1 MTEIRLSRI
10 IFFMLQRITSSFSAL
25 SVVCKQ
31 PLRRLAIAVFCGVG
45 PLLVAGCGGGG
56 DRPALGRVHGRV
68 TMDGKPLAQAAVGF
82 QPKAKGRESTGRTD
96 SNGEFDL
103 TYLGDVKG
111 AGIGENSVRV
121 TTQKTNDPRT
131 ESVPAKYNKLTTL
144 RFEVKAGTDNVANFD
159 LMSR

>member
-1 MTEIRLSRI
+1 MTETRLSRF
-10 IFFMLQRITSSFSAL
+10 IFFMFQRIVASSRAL
-25 SVVCKQ
+25 PIVCKQ
-31 PLRRLAIAVFCGVG
+31 PLRRLAIAVFYGLG
-45 PLLVAGCGGGG
+45 LLLVAGCGGGG

-111 AGIGENSVRV
+111 AGVGENSVRV
-121 TTQKTNDPRT
+121 TTQRTNDPRT
-131 ESVPAKYNKLTTL
+131 ESVPAKYNKQTTL
-144 RFEVKAGTDNVANFD
+144 RFDVKGGEDNVANFD
-159 LMSR
+159 LTSK